1 MAIISVKFP
10 AVLLRIAA
18 MVAFQAEPIGL
29 KNAAGG
35 GINLPT
41 WGRLA
46 GLKVLTVIGLFAA
59 V

>member
-1 MAIISVKFP
+1 M
-10 AVLLRIAA
+10 
-18 MVAFQAEPIGL
+18 GL

-46 GLKVLTVIGLFAA
+46 GLKVLTVVGLFAA